1 MKVLLTRP
9 VIRYNSLNFSE
20 DYPMNVFTDNSLSIG
35 NTPLVQLNKLTRGL
49 RASICVKVEG
59 RNPSYSVKCRTA
71 ASMVW
76 EAERS
81 GALKPGME
89 VVEPTSGNTGI
100 ALAMVCAA
108 RGYAVKLTMPE
119 SMSLERRRVLAA
131 MGAQLVLTPAESGM
145 AGAMQKAQE
154 LLSEAPERFYMP
166 NQFSNPA
173 NPLIHERTTGP
184 EIWSQTA
191 GQVAAVVAGVG
202 TGGTIV
208 GIGRYFKS
216 IGAGVRMIAV
226 EPSES
231 PLLFQ
236 HKAGAPLTPSAHGIQ
251 GIGANFIPQVVD
263 FSVIDQIVGVPTQ
276 EAMEIA
282 RLLAS
287 KEGLLS
293 GISSGAAVAAAL
305 RLASDD
311 AYAGKRIVVILPDAG
326 ERYLST
332 ALFA

>member
-1 MKVLLTRP
+1 
-9 VIRYNSLNFSE
+9 
-20 DYPMNVFTDNSLSIG
+20 MNVFTDNSLSIG
-35 NTPLVQLNKLTRGL
+35 NTPLVQLNKLARGL
-49 RASICVKVEG
+49 RALVVVKVEG

-81 GALKPGME
+81 GELKPGMTI
-89 VVEPTSGNTGI
+89 VEPTSGNTGI
-100 ALAMVCAA
+100 ALAMVGAA
-108 RGYAVKLTMPE
+108 RGYAVTLTMPE

-131 MGAQLVLTPAESGM
+131 MGAQLVLTPAETGM
-145 AGAMQKAQE
+145 AGAVQKAQE
-154 LLSEAPERFYMP
+154 LLNEAPTRFYMP
-166 NQFSNPA
+166 NQFTNPS

-184 EIWSQTA
+184 EIWSQTD
-191 GQVAAVVAGVG
+191 GRVAAVVAGVG

-208 GIGRYFKS
+208 GTARYFKG
-216 IGAGVRMIAV
+216 IGAGVRMVAV
-226 EPSES
+226 EPAES
-231 PLLFQ
+231 PLLSQ
-236 HKAGAPLTPSAHGIQ
+236 HLSGAPLTPASHGIQ

-263 FSVIDQIVGVPTQ
+263 FSVIDQIVAVPTP

-282 RLLAS
+282 RRLARD
-287 KEGLLS
+287 EGIFS

-305 RLASDD
+305 RLATEDT
-311 AYAGKRIVVILPDAG
+311 YAGKLIVAILPDAG